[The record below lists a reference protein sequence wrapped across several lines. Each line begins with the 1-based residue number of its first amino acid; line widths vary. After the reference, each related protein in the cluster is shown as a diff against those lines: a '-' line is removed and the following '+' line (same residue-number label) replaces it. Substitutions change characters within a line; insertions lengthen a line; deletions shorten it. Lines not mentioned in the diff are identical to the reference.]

1 MFTKKELSSIIVCII
16 IFEFIIYF
24 PFQNEF
30 NPLLLFIPI
39 IILFT
44 SILAK
49 KIASEYYCISIEH
62 RFWEFQRFGFYSRS
76 QFDKPLNSGLIFPF
90 FISLFSLGEFKM
102 FTFLQFDAK
111 NIPEKRILK
120 ERGYKRKTEINDSD
134 LGFTSAWGFFS
145 LIILAIIGP
154 IIDFTELSKYS
165 IYFGLWNMIP
175 FSNLDGTKLFFGSVL
190 TWAVLLITFII
201 GLAIIVM

>member
-1 MFTKKELSSIIVCII
+1 
-16 IFEFIIYF
+16 
-24 PFQNEF
+24 
-30 NPLLLFIPI
+30 
-39 IILFT
+39 
-44 SILAK
+44 
-49 KIASEYYCISIEH
+49 
-62 RFWEFQRFGFYSRS
+62 
-76 QFDKPLNSGLIFPF
+76 
-90 FISLFSLGEFKM
+90 M